1 MDQDAPSLETHNLAE
16 IASQLAALADGLR
29 SGSGKV
35 EDAPSP
41 SANATRSPVETRRLY
56 IRMAR
61 QTYGDRRRRE
71 TILGNSDLF
80 GEPAWDILLD
90 LYIAQGTA
98 QEVSVSSACIG
109 SAAPATTGLR
119 WLGVLQEA
127 GLVVRINDDEDH
139 RRVLVKL
146 SPEGASRMDRYF
158 AEAAGMANN
167 QSLKIRT
174 VSEDAA
180 RSKRTEAP
188 CALPAS
194 SAGNAHELQND

>member
-29 SGSGKV
+29 SGSERTG
-35 EDAPSP
+35 EAPP
-41 SANATRSPVETRRLY
+41 SSAPDMLTPDETRRQY
-56 IRMAR
+56 IKMAR

-71 TILGNSDLF
+71 SILGSTDLL

-139 RRVLVKL
+139 RRVLVTL

-158 AEAAGMANN
+158 AEAAGMVNN
-167 QSLKIRT
+167 QSLQKRA
-174 VSEDAA
+174 VSGDAA
-180 RSKRTEAP
+180 QSRRQEAL

-194 SAGNAHELQND
+194 SAGNAHELHND

>member
-29 SGSGKV
+29 SGSERIGSTT
-35 EDAPSP
+35 PS
-41 SANATRSPVETRRLY
+41 SAQDMLTPDETRRQY
-56 IRMAR
+56 IKMAR

-71 TILGNSDLF
+71 AILGSTDLL

-158 AEAAGMANN
+158 AEAAGMAKD
-167 QSLKIRT
+167 QSLNKRT
-174 VSEDAA
+174 VSGDAA
-180 RSKRTEAP
+180 RSRRAEAP

-194 SAGNAHELQND
+194 SAGNAHELHDD